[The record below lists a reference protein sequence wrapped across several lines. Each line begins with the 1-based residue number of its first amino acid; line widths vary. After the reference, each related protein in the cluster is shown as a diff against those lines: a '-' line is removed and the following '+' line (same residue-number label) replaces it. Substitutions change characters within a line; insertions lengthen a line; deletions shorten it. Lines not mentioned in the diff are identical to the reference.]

1 MCSVNSTMAGF
12 DSVSNE
18 VGKFS
23 LASKT
28 VLVPEMSRS
37 GSRLLVAT
45 LRGFGVDAQ
54 LMGTYEGLHL
64 GKRFT
69 SGKECFPCQ
78 VTLGDVIHRLESE
91 KERLGDS
98 FRAENYLYCM
108 AEAEGPCRFGMYTR
122 LHRIVLDSLDTCSKV
137 GIASVTSA
145 DSYSIGGALHR
156 RLHSRLRRT
165 AFVAIAIGDV
175 LDRMLWRTRPYEREQ
190 GQADAHYERALT
202 TMSSVIEA
210 HGWHKGFPR
219 ILNTLEQIARQA
231 VDIVDPSVSPKPLIG
246 IVGEIYLRSH
256 TASNQNLIRLLES
269 HGAEVVNASLA
280 EWLNYVPYRLAQKAG
295 RNAAYALGRRD
306 FGSLYRQLR
315 MWLHHRTE
323 LAYQYLRLDQV
334 YRRVARHLSIHE
346 DHRMGRVERQLNDD
360 RVFSFR
366 LGTEAPLSIGGALEC
381 GLAGFDGIVNVFP
394 FGCMPST
401 MSSAI
406 LRPIL
411 EQLQIPYVDS
421 VYDGTVQPN
430 REAAIRTFMYQAT
443 EHQEAR
449 LAQRESGR
457 APRLTAVN
465 TEPTKW
471 RSPTRPRRAV

>member
-1 MCSVNSTMAGF
+1 M
-12 DSVSNE
+12 D
-18 VGKFS
+18 
-23 LASKT
+23 
-28 VLVPEMSRS
+28 
-37 GSRLLVAT
+37 
-45 LRGFGVDAQ
+45 
-54 LMGTYEGLHL
+54 TYEGLHL

-91 KERLGDS
+91 KERLGGS
-98 FRAENYLYCM
+98 FRAENYVYCI
-108 AEAEGPCRFGMYTR
+108 AEAEGPCRFGMYTT
-122 LHRIVLDSLDTCSKV
+122 LHRIVLDSLDTFSKV

-145 DSYSIGGALHR
+145 DSYSGGVLHR
-156 RLHSRLRRT
+156 RLHSRLRKM

-190 GQADAHYERALT
+190 GQADAHYERALN
-202 TMSSVIEA
+202 TMSNVIEA
-210 HGWHKGFPR
+210 RGWNTEFAR
-219 ILNTLEQIARQA
+219 ILNELEQIARQA
-231 VDIVDPSVSPKPLIG
+231 VDIVDPCVAPKPLIG

-280 EWLNYVPYRLAQKAG
+280 EWINYVPYRLAQKAG
-295 RNAAYALGRRD
+295 RNAAYALGRWNLS
-306 FGSLYRQLR
+306 SLYRQLR
-315 MWLHHRTE
+315 IWLHHRTE

-334 YRRVARHLSIHE
+334 YRRVTRHLSIHE
-346 DHRMGRVERQLNDD
+346 DHRIGHVERQLDDD

-381 GLAGFDGIVNVFP
+381 RLAGFDGIVNVFP

-411 EQLQIPYVDS
+411 EQLQMPYVDS

-430 REAAIRTFMYQAT
+430 REAAIRAFMYQAT

-449 LAQRESGR
+449 LAQRERGR
-457 APRLTAVN
+457 APWPAAVN
-465 TEPTKW
+465 TEPTSW
-471 RSPTRPRRAV
+471 RSPTRPRSAV